1 MRNVKAEKRPAWA
14 NRLPASY
21 KRRLARAGITHE
33 QVALASAPG
42 YRKRPIE
49 RQFVTAVLNGVS
61 ACPAWLRGL
70 MDELLAAG

>member
-1 MRNVKAEKRPAWA
+1 M
-14 NRLPASY
+14 
-21 KRRLARAGITHE
+21 
-33 QVALASAPG
+33 ALASAPG